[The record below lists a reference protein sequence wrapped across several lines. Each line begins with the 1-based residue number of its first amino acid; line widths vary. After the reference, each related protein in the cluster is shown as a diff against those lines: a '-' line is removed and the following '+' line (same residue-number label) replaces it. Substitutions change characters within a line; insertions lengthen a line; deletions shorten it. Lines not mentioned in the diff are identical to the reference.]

1 MNRLKQIV
9 FALGWSVMAACS
21 SAHYTVAT
29 YQPKLITISDTIAP
43 DKSMTAFLQPYK
55 QKMDSNMNQVIGT
68 SEVSLSKAQPESN
81 MGNFVADAQLEAA
94 QKLNAKVQV
103 SVVNYGGLRIPFIG
117 KGNITKG
124 KIYELMPF
132 DNMVTIVDVPGT
144 ILVEFCN
151 HIAKRKGWPV
161 SGLSFTIKNEQ
172 AEGILANGAAI
183 NPHLIYKVA
192 LSDYIANGGDDC
204 DFLKSCKR
212 YPSPV
217 FLRDAIM
224 DKVKAGAL
232 AQNSIYATTQ
242 NRIIYA
248 D

>member
-1 MNRLKQIV
+1 MNKLKNSV
-9 FALGWSVMAACS
+9 LAFGLGLLASCAPS
-21 SAHYTVAT
+21 RYQVAD
-29 YQPKLITISDTIAP
+29 YHPKLITISDTIPA
-43 DKSMTAFLQPYK
+43 DKAMATFLQPYK
-55 QKMDSNMNQVIGT
+55 QRMDSTMSEVIGI
-68 SEVSLSKAQPESN
+68 SEVSLTKAQPESN
-81 MGNFVADAQLEAA
+81 MGNFVADAQLAA
-94 QKLNAKVQV
+94 GKKLNPAVQV
-103 SVVNYGGLRIPFIG
+103 SIVNYGGLRIPFIG

-144 ILVEFCN
+144 ILVDFCN

-161 SGLSFTIKNEQ
+161 SGLSFTIKNGQ
-172 AEGILANGAAI
+172 AENILANGAAI

-212 YPSPV
+212 YPSSV

-224 DKVKAGAL
+224 DLVKTGAL
-232 AQNSIYATTQ
+232 GANSIYANTL